1 MNEDFAIVILT
12 QNNSECII
20 KTINTLREYADK
32 HPTLRQIIIA
42 DDASKD
48 GTTELVMKWISNNK
62 DDRYGLITH
71 QEKIGEKKLLITSL
85 EQVKTGI
92 TVLLDVKLHTKL
104 HQIRLQKKLLHK
116 AHLIIPNRF
125 HRLSRTNY
133 KPDMIKKINRLIKK
147 DEYEDTENPQKSFR
161 TKNIL
166 EALKKDKNKKL
177 DWKKIIKEN
186 TKIKVTICQTH
197 YIIKTN
203 TK

>member
-48 GTTELVMKWISNNK
+48 GTTELVMKWISKNR

-71 QEKIGEKKLLITSL
+71 QERIGEKKLLITSL
-85 EQVKTGI
+85 EQVKTKI
-92 TVLLDVKLHTKL
+92 TVMLEVQLWTKL

-116 AHLIIPNRF
+116 ADLIIPNRF
-125 HRLSRTNY
+125 HRLSKTNY
-133 KPDMIKKINRLIKK
+133 EPNMIKKINRLINKSRYK
-147 DEYEDTENPQKSFR
+147 DIENKQKSFR

-166 EALKKDKNKKL
+166 EAIKKSTGSKL
-177 DWKKIIKEN
+177 DWNKIIKEN
-186 TKIKVTICQTH
+186 PKIKVTTCQTH
-197 YIIKTN
+197 WIIR
-203 TK
+203 